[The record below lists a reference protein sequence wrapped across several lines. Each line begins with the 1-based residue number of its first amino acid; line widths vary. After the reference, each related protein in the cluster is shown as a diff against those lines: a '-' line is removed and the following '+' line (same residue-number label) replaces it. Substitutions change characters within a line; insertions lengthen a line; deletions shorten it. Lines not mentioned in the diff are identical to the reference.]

1 MRSKVLLLNR
11 DGQPMDW
18 ISQEEAIH
26 YHATEKVIFQ
36 IGRED
41 QFVFRGGFNRP
52 KNTMSVLATAPII
65 AVDGSSQ
72 DKTYKIPTISNRILF
87 QRDEHRCGYC
97 GRKFSSG
104 QLTRDHIVARS
115 RGGKDEWNNIVACC
129 KYHNNI
135 KDNMTLEEC
144 GLQLL
149 FEPYTPTFSEVLYLR
164 EPISSLPIQTEYL
177 MNFFPQQS
185 RIRNRAAEWI

>member
-1 MRSKVLLLNR
+1 MRTKVLLLNR

-72 DKTYKIPTISNRILF
+72 DKTYKIPSISNRILF

-104 QLTRDHIVARS
+104 QLTRDHILARS
-115 RGGKDEWNNIVACC
+115 RGGKDEWTNIVACC

-144 GLQLL
+144 GLN
-149 FEPYTPTFSEVLYLR
+149 PTLQRFLKFCILGNQFRRYQYK
-164 EPISSLPIQTEYL
+164 PNT
-177 MNFFPQQS
+177 
-185 RIRNRAAEWI
+185 